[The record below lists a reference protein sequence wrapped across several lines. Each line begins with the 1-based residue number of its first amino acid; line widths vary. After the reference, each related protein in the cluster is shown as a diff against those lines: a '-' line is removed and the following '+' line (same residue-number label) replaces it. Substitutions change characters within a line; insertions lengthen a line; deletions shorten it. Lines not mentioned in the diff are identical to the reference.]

1 MTREEIGSYLGMKLE
16 TVSRTFS
23 KFVADD
29 IIDVKQRYV
38 RIKNTDGLK
47 QIVNPPSCH

>member
-1 MTREEIGSYLGMKLE
+1 MGINCSLKLE

-23 KFVADD
+23 KFMEDG

-38 RIKNTDGLK
+38 QIRDTEALAR
-47 QIVNPPSCH
+47 IVNPTPNQ